1 MDKTVRP
8 GMHGH
13 LSDLQRQ
20 SIRMEGATRTGSALA
35 WTIALG
41 AGLTMAPAHG
51 VQEIRAIEGWVW
63 VVRREDVRGVDE

>member
-1 MDKTVRP
+1 
-8 GMHGH
+8 
-13 LSDLQRQ
+13 
-20 SIRMEGATRTGSALA
+20 MEGATRTGSALA